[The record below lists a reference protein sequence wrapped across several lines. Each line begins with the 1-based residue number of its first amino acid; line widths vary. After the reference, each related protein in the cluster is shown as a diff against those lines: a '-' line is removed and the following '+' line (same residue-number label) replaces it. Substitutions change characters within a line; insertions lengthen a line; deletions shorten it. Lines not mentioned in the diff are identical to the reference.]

1 LDSSGKFEAVLSAH
15 TSGTNKIAAKGEI
28 LIRIIK
34 FALAINGDNPAVQL
48 QLYMLGKSH
57 VQRRIR
63 PWMYSMFLD
72 ALLYTISSRL
82 GAEATHE
89 VMEAWVNLFAFIL
102 RSMLPQAIKGSV
114 LETEIAV
121 NTSSEFKNGK
131 LGEMIK
137 EVEEV
142 AVLKQNLRGNRVP
155 GTVSET
161 ASSYHA
167 SFV

>member
-1 LDSSGKFEAVLSAH
+1 LDSSGRFEAVLSAH

-34 FALAINGDNPAVQL
+34 FALSITGDNPAVQL

-57 VQRRIR
+57 FQKRFR
-63 PWMYSMFLD
+63 PWQYSVFVD
-72 ALLYTISSRL
+72 ALMYTISSRL
-82 GAEATHE
+82 GGEATHE

-114 LETEIAV
+114 LETEICV

-131 LGEMIK
+131 LGEMVK
-137 EVEEV
+137 EIEEV
-142 AVLKQNLRGNRVP
+142 AVLKKNLRKQGSR
-155 GTVSET
+155 GTLSDAT
-161 ASSYHA
+161 SSYHA